1 MATTVY
7 DSEIIILIDGTE
19 VLMAPLKIKYLRK
32 FMEAFEKVKSTEN
45 DTDAMYRL
53 SLCAAIAMEQYNP
66 KFASIESIEDSCD
79 IQTIYKIVEIAAGI
93 KMKEDSEESVKDQAT
108 EKGSTWDGLD
118 LAKLESEAFLL
129 GIWKDYEELESSLS
143 MPELTSTLEQKR
155 ENDYNDKKFLAA
167 IQGVDLD
174 KNSGKQDEWEQMKAR
189 VFSGG
194 KTSDANDIST
204 FKGAKAS
211 KAGFG
216 LGMGLGYQDLTKKK
230 A

>member
-1 MATTVY
+1 MATTIY
-7 DSEIIILIDGTE
+7 DSETITLIDGRSLYIT
-19 VLMAPLKIKYLRK
+19 PLKIKYLRK
-32 FMEAFEKVKSTEN
+32 FMKAFEDVKNTQTEE
-45 DTDAMYRL
+45 DAMYRL
-53 SLCAAIAMEQYNP
+53 SKCAAISMEQYAP
-66 KFASIESIEDSCD
+66 DLATVEGVEDHCD
-79 IQTIYKIVEIAAGI
+79 IHTIYKIIEVASGI
-93 KMKEDSEESVKDQAT
+93 KIKEDSDEPVKKQAT
-108 EKGSTWDGLD
+108 EGGSTWDELD
-118 LAKLESEAFLL
+118 LAKLEAEAFLL
-129 GIWKDYEELESSLS
+129 GIWKDYEELETSLS
-143 MPELTSTLEQKR
+143 MPELTATLEHKR
-155 ENDYNDKKFLAA
+155 DIDYQEKKFLAA

-204 FKGAKAS
+204 FRGAKAS